1 MRRHA
6 HVYLFTSHVCLL
18 TIHQPTIH
26 MKHKQTYRA
35 DFFYLFLILLVISIG
50 CNNTPATPFRK
61 SAEMAL
67 STFTVPEGF
76 KIELIASEPLIT
88 DPVDMTIDENG
99 RMYVVVMPGYPLDT
113 KGSGKIMLLT
123 DTNGDGKMDSSSV
136 FAEGLVLPNG
146 IMRWKKGIL
155 VTDSPNILYLED
167 TDGDN
172 RADIKDTIITGFAL
186 TNPQH
191 NLNNPEYALD
201 NWIYVA
207 HEGAVKTR
215 NYVKEFGDQGTEI
228 YFQKQPNGIR
238 LPQNANGRSIRFRP
252 DHSQLEMTSS
262 QCQFGHTFDE
272 WGHWFGCNNSNQGY
286 EEVIPNRYFERNP
299 YLLISDAVQSMS
311 DHLNAPEV
319 FPTTTHPDRQ
329 LLTNVGVMTSGGGL
343 TAYMGNAF
351 PAPFN
356 KHVMFITECVSNLVH
371 ADVLRDS
378 GASFVAGRIFPNKEF
393 LTSTDAWSR
402 PVNMYVGPDGALYVL
417 DYYRRVIESPE
428 WMSEQVIAE
437 GGLYDGSD
445 KGRIYR
451 ISASNA
457 KSAEWTKGLALG
469 KASVEELIKQLASPN
484 AWWRINAQRLLVDR
498 MDKTAI
504 PSLNSMAGNP
514 ASPMG
519 RLHALWTLEGM
530 GQLSPE
536 HIEHALKDSVAGI
549 RENAIRLA
557 ELHLSSAPGLA
568 KSLLAL
574 QDDPDTRVRFQL
586 LLTLGSINTP
596 ESVQAR
602 NNLLFKDVND
612 KWVQI
617 AALSAPPEQAAP
629 LLNVVL
635 EKFQVDHPGY
645 ASLVQRLTAMVGA
658 SADTKNIHQL
668 IQQAVVDQ
676 PEKHPWQA
684 PVLEG
689 LAQGIKNSKSAVAVA
704 ESDQKLLVKT
714 FFESPSEALRR
725 AALALLKTTGIS
737 NGSLKADAVKK
748 AAAMVPD
755 TSLPDKQRADAIDFL
770 SLGDPSSHIDLLKRL
785 LTPQERLTVQMAA
798 LHTLSLIPSNEV
810 CEYLVQQ
817 WPTLTN
823 DVREEA
829 VGVFLTN
836 PGRMKL
842 LIDALETDKIPGS
855 SVSFTKSVKLMQV
868 NDDSL
873 RKRARIFFTKNQQQ
887 AKEINKAYQVSLDLK
902 GDPEKGKQVYVQN
915 CVICHQVRG
924 KYGVTT
930 FGPDLGTIHN
940 WKKEDILANVI
951 DPNLSISAGYE
962 LWDAELNNGE
972 SVQGIIASE
981 TPAAITLKNNGKPDI
996 TINRQEIRSLKSLNI
1011 SAMSSGLEKNI
1022 DKQAMADLL
1031 AFLRQ
1036 N

>member
-1 MRRHA
+1 MN
-6 HVYLFTSHVCLL
+6 Y
-18 TIHQPTIH
+18 
-26 MKHKQTYRA
+26 KQTYRA
-35 DFFYLFLILLVISIG
+35 DFFYLLLILLVISTG
-50 CNNTPATPFRK
+50 CSNRSATPFSK

-67 STFTVPEGF
+67 STFTVPDGL
-76 KIELIASEPLIT
+76 KIELIAAEPLIT
-88 DPVDMTIDENG
+88 DPVDMMIDENG

-123 DTNGDGKMDSSSV
+123 DTNGDGKMDSSTV
-136 FAEGLVLPNG
+136 FAEGLILPNG

-207 HEGAVKTR
+207 HEGTVRTR
-215 NYVKEFGDQGTEI
+215 NYAEEFGDQGTEI
-228 YFQKQPNGIR
+228 YFPDQPNGIQ

-252 DHSQLEMTSS
+252 DRSQLEMTSS

-286 EEVIPNRYFERNP
+286 EEVIPMRYFERNP
-299 YLLISDAVQSMS
+299 YLPVSDAIQSMS

-319 FPTTTHPDRQ
+319 FPTTTSPDRQ

-343 TAYMGNAF
+343 TAYMGDAF
-351 PAPFN
+351 PEPFN
-356 KHVMFITECVSNLVH
+356 KRVMLITECVSNLVH
-371 ADVLRDS
+371 ADVLKDS
-378 GASFVAGRIFPNKEF
+378 GTSFVASRIFPNKEF

-402 PVNMYVGPDGALYVL
+402 PVNMYVGPDGALYVS

-428 WMSEQVIAE
+428 WMSEQAIAE

-451 ISASNA
+451 ITAADA

-469 KASVEELIKQLASPN
+469 KAGVEELVKQLANPN
-484 AWWRINAQRLLVDR
+484 AWWRMNAQRLLVDR

-504 PSLNSMAGNP
+504 PGLNSMAENST
-514 ASPMG
+514 SPMG

-530 GQLSPE
+530 GELNPAL
-536 HIEHALKDSVAGI
+536 IELALKDSVAGI
-549 RENAIRLA
+549 RENAVRLA
-557 ELHLSSAPGLA
+557 ELHLSSSPTLA
-568 KSLLAL
+568 KPLLTL
-574 QDDPDTRVRFQL
+574 QDDPNARVRFQL
-586 LLTLGSINTP
+586 LLTLGFIHTP
-596 ESVQAR
+596 GSMQAR
-602 NNLLFKDVND
+602 NNLLFKDIND

-617 AALSAPPEQAAP
+617 AALSAPPAQAAP
-629 LLNVVL
+629 LLKLVL
-635 EKFQVDHPGY
+635 EKFQADHPGY

-658 SADTKNIHQL
+658 GADEKNIHQL
-668 IQQAVVDQ
+668 VQQAVADQ
-676 PEKHPWQA
+676 PGKYTWQA
-684 PVLEG
+684 PILEG
-689 LAQGIKNSKSAVAVA
+689 LAEGIKNSKSTVAVA

-714 FFESPSEALRR
+714 FFESPSEEFRR
-725 AALALLKTTGIS
+725 ASLALLKTTGIS
-737 NGSLKADAVKK
+737 NGSLKTDAVRK
-748 AAAMVPD
+748 AVAMVSD

-770 SLGDPSSHIDLLKRL
+770 SLGDPSAHIDLLKKML
-785 LTPQERLTVQMAA
+785 IPQERLTVQMAA
-798 LHTLSLIPSNEV
+798 LQTLSLVPSNAV

-817 WPTLTN
+817 WPALTT

-829 VGVFLTN
+829 TGIFLTS
-836 PGRMKL
+836 PERMRIL
-842 LIDALETDKIPGS
+842 VDALEAGKIPGS
-855 SVSFTKSVKLMQV
+855 SVSFSKSVKLMQV

-873 RKRARIFFTKNQQQ
+873 RKRARAFFTKNQQQ

-902 GDPEKGKQVYVQN
+902 GDPEKGKQVYLQS
-915 CVICHQVRG
+915 CAICHQVRG
-924 KYGVTT
+924 KFGVST

-951 DPNLSISAGYE
+951 DPGLSISAGYD
-962 LWDAELNNGE
+962 LWEAELNNGE

-981 TPAAITLKNNGKPDI
+981 TPTAITLKNNGKPDR
-996 TINRQEIRSLKSLNI
+996 TINRQEIKLLKSFNI
-1011 SAMSSGLEKNI
+1011 SAMPSGLEKNI

>member
-1 MRRHA
+1 MS
-6 HVYLFTSHVCLL
+6 T
-18 TIHQPTIH
+18 
-26 MKHKQTYRA
+26 
-35 DFFYLFLILLVISIG
+35 G
-50 CNNTPATPFRK
+50 CNNSPASPFSK

-88 DPVDMTIDENG
+88 DPVDMMIDENG
-99 RMYVVVMPGYPLDT
+99 HMYVVVMPGYPLDV

-123 DTNGDGKMDSSSV
+123 DTNGDGKMDSSTV
-136 FAEGLVLPNG
+136 FAEGLILPNG

-172 RADIKDTIITGFAL
+172 RADIKDTVITGFAL

-207 HEGAVKTR
+207 HEGTVKTR
-215 NYVKEFGDQGTEI
+215 NYAEEFGDQGTEI
-228 YFQKQPNGIR
+228 YFPKQPNGVR
-238 LPQNANGRSIRFRP
+238 LPKNANGRSIRFNP
-252 DHSQLEMTSS
+252 DHNQLEMTSS

-319 FPTTTHPDRQ
+319 FPTTTNPDRQ

-343 TAYMGNAF
+343 TAYLGNAF

-356 KHVMFITECVSNLVH
+356 GRVMFITECVSNLVH
-371 ADVLRDS
+371 ADVLKDS
-378 GASFVAGRIFPNKEF
+378 GTSFVASRIFPNKEF

-428 WMSEQVIAE
+428 WMSEQAIAE
-437 GGLYDGSD
+437 GGLYDGLD

-451 ISASNA
+451 ITPSNA
-457 KSAEWTKGLALG
+457 ASAEWTKGLTLG
-469 KASVEELIKQLASPN
+469 KAGVEELAEQLANPN
-484 AWWRINAQRLLVDR
+484 IWWRINAQRLLVDR
-498 MDKTAI
+498 MDKAAI
-504 PSLNSMAGNP
+504 PHLNKMAENAG
-514 ASPMG
+514 SPMG

-530 GQLSPE
+530 GALNPE
-536 HIEHALKDSVAGI
+536 LIERALKDSVAGI
-549 RENAIRLA
+549 RENAVRLA
-557 ELHLSSAPGLA
+557 EFHLSATPGLA
-568 KSLLAL
+568 KALLAM
-574 QDDPDTRVRFQL
+574 QDDPDTKVRLQL
-586 LLTLGSINTP
+586 LLTLGFIHTP

-602 NNLLFKDVND
+602 NRLLFRDIND

-617 AALSAPPEQAAP
+617 AALSAPPAQAAS

-635 EKFQVDHPGY
+635 EKFQADHRGY
-645 ASLVQRLTAMVGA
+645 ASLVERLTAMIGA
-658 SADTKNIHQL
+658 GADAKNIQHL
-668 IQQAVVDQ
+668 IQQAVAHQ
-676 PEKHPWQA
+676 PEKHSWQA

-704 ESDQKLLVKT
+704 ESDQKMLIKA
-714 FFESPSEALRR
+714 FFESASEALRR
-725 AALALLKTTGIS
+725 AALSLLKTTGIS
-737 NGSLKADAVKK
+737 NGSLKADAIRK
-748 AAAMVPD
+748 AVAMVSD
-755 TSLPDKQRADAIDFL
+755 TSLPDKQRADAINFIA
-770 SLGDPSSHIDLLKRL
+770 LGDPAPYIDRLKKLLV
-785 LTPQERLTVQMAA
+785 PQEKLMVQVAA
-798 LHTLSLIPSNEV
+798 LQTLSLVPSNGV

-817 WPTLTN
+817 WPALTN

-836 PGRMKL
+836 PERMKL
-842 LIDALETDKIPGS
+842 LIDALEAGKIPGS
-855 SVSFTKSVKLMQV
+855 SVSFTRSVRLMQV

-873 RKRARIFFTKNQQQ
+873 RKRARTFFTKNQQQ
-887 AKEINKAYQVSLDLK
+887 AKEINKAYQVSLEMK
-902 GDPEKGKQVYVQN
+902 GDPEKGKQVYLQN

-924 KYGVTT
+924 KFGVST

-940 WKKEDILANVI
+940 WKKEDIMANVI
-951 DPNLSISAGYE
+951 DPGLSISAGYE
-962 LWDAELNNGE
+962 LWEAELNNGE
-972 SVQGIIASE
+972 FVQGIIASE
-981 TPAAITLKNNGKPDI
+981 TPTAITLKNNGKPDI
-996 TINRQEIRSLKSLNI
+996 TINRQEIKSLKSLNI
-1011 SAMSSGLEKNI
+1011 SAMPSGLEQNI
-1022 DKQAMADLL
+1022 DKQAMTDLL